1 MTSVAAIDIK
11 SANSDTIA
19 NFLKVVDQALSEV
32 TSAASQIGTYQNRV
46 TSQQNFV
53 KALSD
58 ANKTAVGALVD
69 ANMEEESTK
78 LKALQTQQQLAVQ
91 SLSIANASTSNIL
104 TLFR

>member
-1 MTSVAAIDIK
+1 MT
-11 SANSDTIA
+11 SDTIT
-19 NFLKVVDQALSEV
+19 NYLKVVDQALSEV
-32 TSAASQIGTYQNRV
+32 TSAASSIGAVQNRV

-58 ANKTAVGALVD
+58 ANTTAVGALVD

-91 SLSIANASTSNIL
+91 SLSIANASTQNIL